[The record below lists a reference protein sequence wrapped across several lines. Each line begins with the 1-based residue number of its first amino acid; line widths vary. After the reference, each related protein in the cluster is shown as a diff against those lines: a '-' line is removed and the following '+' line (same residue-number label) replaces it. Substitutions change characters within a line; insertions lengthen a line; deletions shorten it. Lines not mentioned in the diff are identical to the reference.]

1 LQREVHVRR
10 SIIIVIV
17 SLATAVVV
25 LLFLARHIRYQLA
38 ERPYIA
44 AVKTDLRALAA
55 AQTKYRT
62 TNASFASDAAQL
74 PVSRDSTVGA
84 WVRIVAASADGFLA
98 EGRHSIWTGRCQI
111 AVGAYTGDSLKG
123 GEPRCYSS

>member
-1 LQREVHVRR
+1 VRR

-25 LLFLARHIRYQLA
+25 LLLMARHIRSQLA

-44 AVKTDLRALAA
+44 TVKVDLRALAA
-55 AQTKYRT
+55 AQSRYREGH
-62 TNASFASDAAQL
+62 ASYASDVAQL
-74 PVSRDSTVGA
+74 PPNPDSASVRGA
-84 WVRIVAASADGFLA
+84 HVRILAASADGFLA
-98 EGRHSIWTGRCQI
+98 EGRSDFWSGRCLL
-111 AVGAYTGDSLKG
+111 AVGPDTGDSLKA